1 MSPPIHYQQPP
12 LAKVLVIGESE
23 TGKTSLVNRFVFHDF
38 LAVEPTVGVN
48 FAQKV
53 MTGRDG
59 PLNLSIWDLSG
70 QDRFRFLMPRFCAGA
85 AGVLLVFDLSRPSTL
100 KAAAHWL
107 KIVSSHHGQPE
118 PPVVVLVGAK
128 SDLPCQVTRQDVR
141 SFCSSHNIK
150 HFIQCSA
157 KSGHNVDLVFET
169 LCSALQ
175 QFLPQL
181 VAAPSRAA

>member
-70 QDRFRFLMPRFCAGA
+70 QALPLPNAPILRWCCRSSLGFRPF
-85 AGVLLVFDLSRPSTL
+85 
-100 KAAAHWL
+100 
-107 KIVSSHHGQPE
+107 
-118 PPVVVLVGAK
+118 
-128 SDLPCQVTRQDVR
+128 
-141 SFCSSHNIK
+141 
-150 HFIQCSA
+150 
-157 KSGHNVDLVFET
+157 
-169 LCSALQ
+169 
-175 QFLPQL
+175 
-181 VAAPSRAA
+181 